1 MIPFETAEALS
12 IGGAVFCTAGIH
24 AWVDDFTPA
33 CAAPSGRLI
42 LEEFHRMSA
51 EGTIDI
57 KYITWFPVSHV
68 LTGALHN
75 NHLLYNLNIIKR
87 CVTKVLGVSQIKT
100 HPGISV
106 FGIVHRLSSFNCFN
120 CKLSVSQVVLLL
132 GNVSFLVSE
141 I

>member
-1 MIPFETAEALS
+1 MIPLETAEALS
-12 IGGAVFCTAGIH
+12 GGRAVFGTAEIH
-24 AWVDDFTPA
+24 LWVDDLA
-33 CAAPSGRLI
+33 SAYAALSGHLV

-75 NHLLYNLNIIKR
+75 NCLFYNLSIIKR

-132 GNVSFLVSE
+132 LSRQLRKS
-141 I
+141 